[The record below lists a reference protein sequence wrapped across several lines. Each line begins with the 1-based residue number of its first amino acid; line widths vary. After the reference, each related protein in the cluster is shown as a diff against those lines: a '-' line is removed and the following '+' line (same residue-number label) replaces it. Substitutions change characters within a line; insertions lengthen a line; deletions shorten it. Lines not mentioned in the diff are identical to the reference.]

1 MSCWC
6 RVGMLW
12 WPVPGQ
18 LLLFQ
23 TIEPALALVRN
34 YVLTAGK
41 ASSTLWKWTIAEI
54 CWVPSTMGC
63 TESDGCSARLRIWP
77 SLWSS
82 LMALAFILPCEMMHL
97 SFLLGY
103 KILRVFIK
111 MKCIGSSGRE
121 CLLSQWIRLI
131 ALYVAEVFSV
141 FVVLVIL
148 AGSPDSKAPWLHFA
162 L

>member
-23 TIEPALALVRN
+23 TIEPALVLVRN

-41 ASSTLWKWTIAEI
+41 ASSTLWKWMIAEI

-97 SFLLGY
+97 SFLLGC